1 MRRHGLLL
9 LTLFTAACQRTDAPI
24 ELHWQQVSQL
34 PDEGMQANLGIAGP
48 ITGILK
54 DYLII
59 AGGAN
64 FPEAKPWNG
73 GAKVYQQQG
82 YLYHIQDKKL
92 HFEKHIHVP
101 HVKAYAANISYE
113 NKLFIL
119 GGEDH
124 QGPSATAGYY
134 SLNEKQELEYHSLR
148 DLPKPLSNTGGAYL
162 NNYIYVVGGD
172 NSEEVSNKVYRLD
185 ISKENTQWEEFMEL
199 PYSLSHAVVA
209 EDGKDCIYVAG
220 GRKRNVQAPS
230 TFYQDVLAIQT
241 KEGTAEKIAEL
252 PVAISAGTGIYYK
265 DHLLLFSG
273 DDGQTF
279 HQVEQALINISQA
292 ENLHKKDSLIALK
305 NNILEQHPGFTK
317 SCWSLNLKDHT
328 WRLLEAIPGKGPVTT
343 TAILHQDMLIIPSGE
358 IKAGVRTNQ
367 ILTATLK

>member
-9 LTLFTAACQRTDAPI
+9 LTLLTAACHSTNSPI
-24 ELHWQQVSQL
+24 VIHWQQSSQL
-34 PDEGMQANLGIAGP
+34 PDEGNGANLGIAGP

-64 FPEAKPWNG
+64 FPEDKPWNG
-73 GAKVYQQQG
+73 GAKIYQQQG
-82 YLYHIQDKKL
+82 YLYRIQDKQL

-101 HVKAYAANISYE
+101 YVKAYAANVSYE
-113 NKLFIL
+113 NKLFVL
-119 GGEDH
+119 GGEDQ
-124 QGPSATAGYY
+124 QGPSASAGYY
-134 SLNEKQELEYHSLR
+134 SINEKQELEYHPLQN
-148 DLPKPLSNTGGAYL
+148 LPKHLSNTGGAYL
-162 NNYIYVVGGD
+162 NNYLYVVGGD
-172 NSEEVSNKVYRLD
+172 NSEEVSNMVFRLD
-185 ISKENTQWEEFMEL
+185 VSKENSQWEEFMEL
-199 PYSLSHAVVA
+199 PYSLSHAVVS
-209 EDGKDCIYVAG
+209 ENGKDCIYVAG

-241 KEGTAEKIAEL
+241 KDRKVEKIAEL
-252 PVAISAGTGIYYK
+252 PVAVSAGTGIFYR

-279 HQVEQALINISQA
+279 HQVEKALINISQA
-292 ENLHKKDSLIALK
+292 DNLHKKDSLIALK

-317 SCWSLNLKDHT
+317 SCWSLNLKDQT
-328 WRLLEAIPGKGPVTT
+328 WRSVEAIPGMGPVTT
-343 TAILHQDMLIIPSGE
+343 TAIKHQDMLIIPSGE
-358 IKAGVRTNQ
+358 VKAGVRTNQ